1 MIKILKLLNAPF
13 QFFERLQWFEDESNK
28 HKKEINEKI
37 SKEIRDDLEKKLAG
51 QHKLSK
57 QEAEIYDALKGL

>member
-1 MIKILKLLNAPF
+1 LS
-13 QFFERLQWFEDESNK
+13 WFEDESNK